1 MLIDIYGGN
10 MQGKSTFANQFPDAF
25 FISTD
30 GNAKFITDN
39 YIDVKNFKE
48 FNSAIKEHMGKHE
61 WLVIDTMNM
70 VLEWERRDI
79 LKSKNIE
86 YEGDANDMGKTFYTV
101 KQAQLKLMDML
112 VNHTDQNIIMLWHE
126 IEVVEKDE
134 FGQDV
139 TVFQPDVTNKKIT
152 GQLLASATFI
162 GRAMRSSD
170 GKYTIDFGTSPLY
183 QYTGGRSRT
192 KLRDSIPNSYE
203 AFVKN
208 FGLEKILKTQKNPEQ

>member
-112 VNHTDQNIIMLWHE
+112 VNHIDQNIIMLWHE
-126 IEVVEKDE
+126 IDTIEKDN
-134 FGQDV
+134 FNQDIV
-139 TVFQPDVTNKKIT
+139 VHEPDVTNKKIT
-152 GQLLASATFI
+152 GKLLASATFI
-162 GRAMRSSD
+162 GRAMHTDD
-170 GKYTIDFGTSPLY
+170 GKYVIDFGSNPTNKWCGIRMPHKSNV
-183 QYTGGRSRT
+183 
-192 KLRDSIPNSYE
+192 IPNDYE
-203 AFVKN
+203 TFVEN
-208 FGLEKILKTQKNPEQ
+208 ANLKKFLK